1 VTAPVGSVPVSSP
14 NTVKP
19 PASAVKPVS
28 SKPSGAVVRALYF
41 APLNG
46 RCAWFGD
53 TNTAFTVED
62 KCEPAAIGLQE
73 KADWLENQIRNAGGS
88 SVQERANL
96 EFQIVKTQAQL
107 IDIKFPSSNGPSASA
122 SISAMVENPLY
133 KELSPERKLSFW
145 KVLHQ
150 GLATGDIG
158 RTDLGNMAG
167 AMWGIG
173 QNKDVLAAHPELK
186 AGYGLNGFSQGNSS
200 STPWAMFGLT
210 LVGAGTNGT
219 LGISAAGQAAF
230 KCVYCVAALAIA
242 FSAYVAF
249 DAGKELAAKIEI
261 AWNRSGV
268 QGLIFRSDSSGKNT
282 IIPATSS
289 TATGNPAPKP
299 PCEPQKPKS
308 PSVKPSEVAGKS
320 PSEIDKYAVGQGLI
334 PKGSSPQSGQGAYV
348 DPITGQQRV
357 LIHPSPKTGQPHAH
371 VNSPSGQRI
380 AANGQFI
387 KNEEPDAHLPIDC
400 TKP

>member
-1 VTAPVGSVPVSSP
+1 M
-14 NTVKP
+14 
-19 PASAVKPVS
+19 
-28 SKPSGAVVRALYF
+28 YF

-53 TNTAFTVED
+53 TNVEYALSAPD
-62 KCEPAAIGLQE
+62 QCEPAAIGLQE
-73 KADWLENQIRNAGGS
+73 KADWLEKQIRNAGGS

-107 IDIKFPSSNGPSASA
+107 IDIKFPSSNGSSATA
-122 SISAMVENPLY
+122 SINAMVLNPLY
-133 KELSPERKLSFW
+133 KELSPERKLAFW

-150 GLATGDIG
+150 GLATGNIG

-200 STPWAMFGLT
+200 STPWAIFGLT

-219 LGISAAGQAAF
+219 LGISATGQAAF

-268 QGLIFRSDSSGKNT
+268 QGLIFRSNANGKNT
-282 IIPATSS
+282 VNS
-289 TATGNPAPKP
+289 TLQSGARTAAESGNKD
-299 PCEPQKPKS
+299 PC
-308 PSVKPSEVAGKS
+308 GDGDG
-320 PSEIDKYAVGQGLI
+320 EIDPSQVRWSQSSVSANFKNGQSVDATAQGL
-334 PKGSSPQSGQGAYV
+334 KNGSV
-348 DPITGQQRV
+348 DPSAFPPIRLVNIKGV
-357 LIHPSPKTGQPHAH
+357 LYTLDNRRLAAFAQAGVPVKYVMAKPEEILNDLFKFTNPGDGTSIDIRCPPK
-371 VNSPSGQRI
+371 
-380 AANGQFI
+380 
-387 KNEEPDAHLPIDC
+387 K
-400 TKP
+400 